1 MPLDI
6 KTERKSFFFPNKT
19 DDSVWI
25 PSLLLYP
32 TVNLIVESCAKLSDH
47 YRFLESTNLMKGA
60 LFASVGFNSDITEQL

>member
-1 MPLDI
+1 MLLDI

-19 DDSVWI
+19 DDSLWI
-25 PSLLLYP
+25 PSLLSYP